1 MFGVSGFDGSSSI
14 GTTESV
20 EFDTVTTSSTLDV
33 GGDLTVSNPGKL
45 LFGSSTRQMINLWST
60 NYGIGVQG
68 STTYFR
74 SDNHFAWHKGGTH
87 SNTALDA
94 GTGGT
99 TLMVLDSDGH
109 LGIMK
114 TNASYTLDVSGSAY
128 LQTNNDADAGLII
141 YKDIRLDNIDDYSDV
156 PANLLLR
163 SAASSNNA
171 ISVIGF
177 NHHAGIPNALFSA
190 IYSKQGGGAYG
201 SSASTLNF
209 AISDVI
215 STNASHD
222 DKNKGLHGAILET
235 NTYLT
240 IKQGG
245 NVGIGTTSPGSTLD
259 VRGNTLLFGTLNT
272 SGAIATGS
280 TINATG
286 RITTTTGFTN
296 NSDDRLKANETLI
309 ENSTE
314 TLMKLSPQLYDKYEA
329 FDNSGSYFRTSG
341 FIAQEIYYQAPE
353 LRDMVILNTDVSGNV
368 FIPEEFDLS
377 NNDIQNDPD
386 YNALNWGDDPVS
398 INYEYLIP
406 YLVKSNQEQQTE
418 IESLKSIITSLTSRL
433 EALET
438 SNA

>member
-1 MFGVSGFDGSSSI
+1 M
-14 GTTESV
+14 
-20 EFDTVTTSSTLDV
+20 
-33 GGDLTVSNPGKL
+33 
-45 LFGSSTRQMINLWST
+45 
-60 NYGIGVQG
+60 
-68 STTYFR
+68 
-74 SDNHFAWHKGGTH
+74 
-87 SNTALDA
+87 
-94 GTGGT
+94 
-99 TLMVLDSDGH
+99 
-109 LGIMK
+109 
-114 TNASYTLDVSGSAY
+114 
-128 LQTNNDADAGLII
+128 II
-141 YKDIRLDNIDDYSDV
+141 YKDIRVDNIDDYSNV

-177 NHHAGIPNALFSA
+177 NHHTGIPNALFSA

-215 STNASHD
+215 STNSSD
-222 DKNKGLHGAILET
+222 DDHLKGLHGAILET

-259 VRGNTLLFGTLNT
+259 VRGNTLMFGTL
-272 SGAIATGS
+272 IAS
-280 TINATG
+280 G
-286 RITTTTGFTN
+286 RITTNTGFTN

-377 NNDIQNDPD
+377 NNNIQNDPD